1 MTDCSP
7 SVSVNVCSSKL
18 AAGVVICNSQLPFS
32 SAWVLTY
39 LFAHEGVTT
48 SVEFGVA
55 FPQIRTLLFFC
66 KTILSLSSGGNLTF
80 ASILMLHSTIIK
92 K

>member
-1 MTDCSP
+1 MITEIDA
-7 SVSVNVCSSKL
+7 KL
-18 AAGVVICNSQLPFS
+18 LEKIADLTGQPVGG
-32 SAWVLTY
+32 VLTS

-48 SVEFGVA
+48 TVEFGVA
-55 FPQIRTLLFFC
+55 FPQIRTLLFCC